1 MASPNILGL
10 STITAKTQG
19 VGIETTSSVGILT
32 ASANKVIK
40 INTFRV
46 TNNSNSSSTNFN
58 VFYTDALSNNIG
70 IASNF
75 TIPIGG
81 TVIIIDKDSSTYLE
95 ENCSISVSVA
105 STTRLSV
112 LVSYEELS

>member
-32 ASANKVIK
+32 TSSNHVIK

-46 TNNSNSSSTNFN
+46 TNNSSSSSTNFN
-58 VFYTDALSNNIG
+58 VFYTDALNNNIG

-75 TIPIGG
+75 TIPVGG
-81 TVIIIDKDSSTYLE
+81 TVIVIDKESSTYLE

-105 STTRLSV
+105 NTTRISV
-112 LVSYEELS
+112 LVSYEQLG